1 MNIKEQLV
9 QAKSELAGLKTRVK
23 AGEDEAITRA
33 KELMDE
39 VIPALEEQVKKA
51 TEANELLAKMGETD
65 DKPADD
71 EKPAG
76 EEDAPKS
83 IGELAV
89 KTFVGKNL
97 KSKGHFSVTS
107 AKASSDLHRTPTVT
121 ATDQKLIYGT
131 PELTVRDLFA
141 QERISGNSLTY
152 FVGQAMEGALSSV
165 AEGQQKP
172 QVHFPYEEKTVAL
185 KKLAGYIKESDEIL
199 EDAKW
204 MADAIENRLL
214 IQLKLLEEA
223 QLINGNGTGANV
235 AGLLNTNGIGAI
247 SATTAI
253 NADDL
258 FKAITKIKSDSY
270 FNADAIVLNP
280 VDYQT
285 LRLAKDGNNQYY
297 GGGYFYGPYGNGT
310 VGNAGLWGLNTV
322 TSASLPVGTAIV
334 GAFKQGASVITN
346 GDVRLEATN
355 SDTDDFTNNR
365 VTVRA
370 EERLALAVRV
380 PSAFV
385 KVAVGD

>member
-1 MNIKEQLV
+1 MSIKEQLT

-23 AGEDEAITRA
+23 AGEDEAISRA

-51 TEANELLAKMGETD
+51 TEANELLAKMGSTD

-76 EEDAPKS
+76 EDEPKS
-83 IGELAV
+83 MGDLAV
-89 KTFVGKNL
+89 KTFVGKGL
-97 KSKGHFSVTS
+97 KSKGHFTVTS
-107 AKASSDLHRTPTVT
+107 QKASSDLHRTPTITVT
-121 ATDQKLIYGT
+121 DNKLIYGT

-235 AGLLNTNGIGAI
+235 TGLLNVSGTGAITGTGAI
-247 SATTAI
+247 S
-253 NADDL
+253 ADDL

-270 FNADAIVLNP
+270 FNADSIVLNP

-285 LRLAKDGNNQYY
+285 LRLAKDANDQYY
-297 GGGYFYGPYGNGT
+297 GGGYFYAPYGNGQI
-310 VGNAGLWGLNTV
+310 GNAGLWGLNTV

-380 PSAFV
+380 PAAFV
-385 KVAVGD
+385 VVKSGE